1 MLNCSVKMSQKYY
14 HILDIAHNLL
24 SEIDQ
29 VFGMFF
35 AKCFQDRISFCRF
48 FLFYLWHFVFPILSS
63 LAQVFTF

>member
-48 FLFYLWHFVFPILSS
+48 FFILSMA
-63 LAQVFTF
+63 LRFPYFE